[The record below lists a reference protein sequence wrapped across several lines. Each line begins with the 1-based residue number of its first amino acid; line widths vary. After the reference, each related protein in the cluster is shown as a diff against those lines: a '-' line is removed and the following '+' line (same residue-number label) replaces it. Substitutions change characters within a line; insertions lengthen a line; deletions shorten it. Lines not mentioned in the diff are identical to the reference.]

1 MEIPMKRTAVR
12 QETDTATTA
21 EERLE
26 RPRLS
31 TSAARRM
38 RRKRAAERAAQAA
51 LEHRGEKVAPLSAG
65 RAAGIT
71 GMFLDV
77 SEWWLSG
84 RFFDLSTMNRGLNM
98 FEPRKR
104 REES

>member
-1 MEIPMKRTAVR
+1 MVKTHGFPVKIFPNKTNPVNEIR

-65 RAAGIT
+65 RAT
-71 GMFLDV
+71 
-77 SEWWLSG
+77 
-84 RFFDLSTMNRGLNM
+84 RTY
-98 FEPRKR
+98 
-104 REES
+104 

>member
-1 MEIPMKRTAVR
+1 MESPVLLLKSHGNAHGNDEIIS

-65 RAAGIT
+65 RATRIT
-71 GMFLDV
+71 GTGFVVGDWFVFLV
-77 SEWWLSG
+77 IRAS
-84 RFFDLSTMNRGLNM
+84 
-98 FEPRKR
+98 
-104 REES
+104 